1 MLKQYEH
8 IIIANELGTFH
19 AVEKMYY
26 NDIALYLLE
35 SDLDKNHCIIV
46 DESLTVLQKNVR
58 TFADFELDFDSPVSE
73 NFDES
78 VFNIV
83 QKKLALLNSQCMNNA
98 IDYDTLTKRVNE
110 TIADVAYNIH
120 DLAESGVLSDVQIYI
135 LNAMLQSVINEAFAN
150 IESPYSEQY
159 DESDDEN
166 Y

>member
-8 IIIANELGTFH
+8 IMIAKELGTFH

-26 NDIALYLLE
+26 KNIALYLLE

-46 DESLTVLQKNVR
+46 DENLAVVQKNVR
-58 TFADFELDFDSPVSE
+58 SFSDFELDFDSPVSA

-78 VFNIV
+78 VFDTV
-83 QKKLALLNSQCMNNA
+83 QKKLALLNYQCMNND
-98 IDYDTLTKRVNE
+98 IDYDTLTKRVNDV
-110 TIADVAYNIH
+110 ISDVACQIH
-120 DLAESGVLSDVQIYI
+120 DLAELGVLSDVQIYI

-159 DESDDEN
+159 EESDDEN

>member
-19 AVEKMYY
+19 AVEKVYY
-26 NDIALYLLE
+26 KNIALYLIQ
-35 SDLDKNHCIIV
+35 SDIYNDYCIIV
-46 DESLTVLQKNVR
+46 DENLTVLQKHVR

-78 VFNIV
+78 AFNTV
-83 QKKLALLNSQCMNNA
+83 QKKLALLNYQCINNA

-120 DLAESGVLSDVQIYI
+120 DLAESGVLSDVQTYI
-135 LNAMLQSVINEAFAN
+135 LNAMLQSIVNEAFVN

>member
-8 IIIANELGTFH
+8 IMIAKELGTFH

-26 NDIALYLLE
+26 NNIALYLIE

-46 DESLTVLQKNVR
+46 DENLAVLQKNVR
-58 TFADFELDFDSPVSE
+58 TFADFELDFDSPVST

-78 VFNIV
+78 AFNTV

-135 LNAMLQSVINEAFAN
+135 LNAMLQSVVNEVFAN

>member
-26 NDIALYLLE
+26 KNIALYLLE
-35 SDLDKNHCIIV
+35 SDLNKNHCIIV
-46 DESLTVLQKNVR
+46 DENLAVIQKNVR
-58 TFADFELDFDSPVSE
+58 SFSDFELDFDSPVSAYFE
-73 NFDES
+73 SAFDE
-78 VFNIV
+78 V

-120 DLAESGVLSDVQIYI
+120 DLAESGVLSDVQTYI
-135 LNAMLQSVINEAFAN
+135 LNAMLQSVVNEAFTN

>member
-8 IIIANELGTFH
+8 IVIAKEIGTFH

-26 NDIALYLLE
+26 KNIALYLLE

-46 DESLTVLQKNVR
+46 DENLAVVQKNVR
-58 TFADFELDFDSPVSE
+58 TFADFELDFDSPVSA

-78 VFNIV
+78 VFDTV
-83 QKKLALLNSQCMNNA
+83 QKKLALLNYQCMNND
-98 IDYDTLTKRVNE
+98 IDYDTLTKRVNDV
-110 TIADVAYNIH
+110 IFDVACQIH
-120 DLAESGVLSDVQIYI
+120 DLAELGVLSDVQIYI
-135 LNAMLQSVINEAFAN
+135 LNAMLQSVINEAFVN

>member
-8 IIIANELGTFH
+8 IMIAKELGTFH

-46 DESLTVLQKNVR
+46 DENLAVVQKNVR
-58 TFADFELDFDSPVSE
+58 IFADFELDFDSPVSA

-78 VFNIV
+78 VFNTV
-83 QKKLALLNSQCMNNA
+83 QKKLALLNYQCMNND
-98 IDYDTLTKRVNE
+98 IDYDTLTKRVNDV
-110 TIADVAYNIH
+110 ISDVACQIH
-120 DLAESGVLSDVQIYI
+120 DLAELGVLSDVQTYM
-135 LNAMLQSVINEAFAN
+135 LNAMLQSIINEAFAN

-159 DESDDEN
+159 EESDDEN

>member
-8 IIIANELGTFH
+8 IIIANELRTFH

-46 DESLTVLQKNVR
+46 DENLAVLQKNVR
-58 TFADFELDFDSPVSE
+58 TFADFELDFDSPVST
-73 NFDES
+73 NFDETI
-78 VFNIV
+78 FAEL
-83 QKKLALLNSQCMNNA
+83 KKQLQFLNTRCLNNK
-98 IDYDTLTKRVNE
+98 IDYTELVKYVNYV
-110 TIADVAYNIH
+110 ISNVARQIH
-120 DLAESGVLSDVQIYI
+120 DLAELGVLSDVQTYM
-135 LNAMLQSVINEAFAN
+135 LNAMLQSVVNEAFAN

>member
-8 IIIANELGTFH
+8 IIIAKELGTFH

-35 SDLDKNHCIIV
+35 SDLDKNHCIIA
-46 DESLTVLQKNVR
+46 DENLTVLQKNVR
-58 TFADFELDFDSPVSE
+58 SFSDFELDFDSPVST

-78 VFNIV
+78 VFDTV
-83 QKKLALLNSQCMNNA
+83 QKKLALLNYQCMNND
-98 IDYDTLTKRVNE
+98 IDYDTLTKRVNDV
-110 TIADVAYNIH
+110 ISDVACQIH
-120 DLAESGVLSDVQIYI
+120 DLAELGVLSDVQTYM
-135 LNAMLQSVINEAFAN
+135 LNAMLQSIINEAFDN

-159 DESDDEN
+159 EESDDEN

>member
-8 IIIANELGTFH
+8 IMIAKELGTFH

-26 NDIALYLLE
+26 KNIALYLLE

-58 TFADFELDFDSPVSE
+58 TFADFELDFDSPVSA

-78 VFNIV
+78 VFDTV
-83 QKKLALLNSQCMNNA
+83 QKKLALLNYQCMNND
-98 IDYDTLTKRVNE
+98 IDYDTLTKRVNNV
-110 TIADVAYNIH
+110 ISDVACQIH
-120 DLAESGVLSDVQIYI
+120 NLTELGVLSDVQIYI
-135 LNAMLQSVINEAFAN
+135 LNAMLQSIINEAFVN

-159 DESDDEN
+159 EESDDEN

>member
-26 NDIALYLLE
+26 KNIALYLIQ
-35 SDLDKNHCIIV
+35 SDIYNDYCIIV
-46 DESLTVLQKNVR
+46 DENLTVLQKHVR

-78 VFNIV
+78 AFNTV
-83 QKKLALLNSQCMNNA
+83 QKKLALLNYQCINNA

-120 DLAESGVLSDVQIYI
+120 DLAESGVLSDVQTYI
-135 LNAMLQSVINEAFAN
+135 LNAMLQSIVNEAFVN

>member
-8 IIIANELGTFH
+8 IMIAKELGTFH

-35 SDLDKNHCIIV
+35 SDLDKNHCIIA
-46 DESLTVLQKNVR
+46 DENLTVVQKNVR
-58 TFADFELDFDSPVSE
+58 TFADFELDFDSPVSA

-78 VFNIV
+78 VFDTV
-83 QKKLALLNSQCMNNA
+83 QKKLALLNYQCMNND
-98 IDYDTLTKRVNE
+98 IDYDTLTKRVND
-110 TIADVAYNIH
+110 TISDVACQIH
-120 DLAESGVLSDVQIYI
+120 DLAELGVLSDVQTYI
-135 LNAMLQSVINEAFAN
+135 LNAMLQSVINEAFVN

-159 DESDDEN
+159 EESDDEN

>member
-8 IIIANELGTFH
+8 IVIANELGTFH

-26 NDIALYLLE
+26 KNIALYLIE

-46 DESLTVLQKNVR
+46 DENLAVVQKNVR
-58 TFADFELDFDSPVSE
+58 SFSDFELDFDSPVST
-73 NFDES
+73 NFDETI
-78 VFNIV
+78 FAELKE
-83 QKKLALLNSQCMNNA
+83 QLQFLNTRCLNNEIGYTELVYYVNDA
-98 IDYDTLTKRVNE
+98 IF
-110 TIADVAYNIH
+110 DVTCQIH
-120 DLAESGVLSDVQIYI
+120 DLAESSVLNDVQTYI
-135 LNAMLQSVINEAFAN
+135 LNAMLQSVVNEVFAN

>member
-8 IIIANELGTFH
+8 IMIAKELGTFH

-58 TFADFELDFDSPVSE
+58 TFADFELDFDSPVSA

-78 VFNIV
+78 VFDTV
-83 QKKLALLNSQCMNNA
+83 QKKLALLNYQCMNND
-98 IDYDTLTKRVNE
+98 IDYDTLTKRVNDV
-110 TIADVAYNIH
+110 ISDVACQIH
-120 DLAESGVLSDVQIYI
+120 DLAELGVLSDVQIYI

-150 IESPYSEQY
+150 IESPNSEQY
-159 DESDDEN
+159 EESDDEN

>member
-8 IIIANELGTFH
+8 IMIAKELGTFH

-35 SDLDKNHCIIV
+35 SDLDKNHCIIS
-46 DESLTVLQKNVR
+46 DENLTVVQKNVR
-58 TFADFELDFDSPVSE
+58 TFADFELDFDSPVSA

-78 VFNIV
+78 VFDTV
-83 QKKLALLNSQCMNNA
+83 QKKLALLNYQCMNND
-98 IDYDTLTKRVNE
+98 IDYDTLTKCVND
-110 TIADVAYNIH
+110 TISDVACQIH
-120 DLAESGVLSDVQIYI
+120 DLAELGVLSDVQTYM
-135 LNAMLQSVINEAFAN
+135 LNAMLQSVINEAFTN

-159 DESDDEN
+159 EESDDEN

>member
-8 IIIANELGTFH
+8 IMIANELGTFH

-26 NDIALYLLE
+26 KNIALYLIQ
-35 SDLDKNHCIIV
+35 SDVYNNYCLIT
-46 DESLTVLQKNVR
+46 DENFTVLQKHVR
-58 TFADFELDFDSPVSE
+58 TFADFELDFDSPVSK

-78 VFNIV
+78 AFDTV

-110 TIADVAYNIH
+110 TIYNVASQIIE
-120 DLAESGVLSDVQIYI
+120 LAKLGVLSNLQVYF
-135 LNAMLQSVINEAFAN
+135 LNAILQSIVNEAFTN
-150 IESPYSEQY
+150 IESPYSEQNE
-159 DESDDEN
+159 ESDDEN

>member
-8 IIIANELGTFH
+8 IMIAKELGTFH

-26 NDIALYLLE
+26 KNIALYLLE

-46 DESLTVLQKNVR
+46 DENLAVVQKNVR
-58 TFADFELDFDSPVSE
+58 TFADFELDFDSPVSA

-78 VFNIV
+78 VFNTV
-83 QKKLALLNSQCMNNA
+83 QKKLALLNYQCMNND
-98 IDYDTLTKRVNE
+98 IDYDTLTKRVND
-110 TIADVAYNIH
+110 TISDVACQIH
-120 DLAESGVLSDVQIYI
+120 DLAELGVLSDVQIYI
-135 LNAMLQSVINEAFAN
+135 LNAMLQSVINEAFVN
-150 IESPYSEQY
+150 IESPNSEQY

>member
-8 IIIANELGTFH
+8 IMIAKELGTFH

-26 NDIALYLLE
+26 KNIALYLIE

-46 DESLTVLQKNVR
+46 DENLAVVQKNVR
-58 TFADFELDFDSPVSE
+58 TFSDFELDFDSPVST

-78 VFNIV
+78 AFNTV
-83 QKKLALLNSQCMNNA
+83 QKKLALLNYQCMNNA
-98 IDYDTLTKRVNE
+98 IDYDTLTKRVND
-110 TIADVAYNIH
+110 TISDIACQIH
-120 DLAESGVLSDVQIYI
+120 DLAELGVLSDVQIYI
-135 LNAMLQSVINEAFAN
+135 LNAMLQSVVNEAFTN